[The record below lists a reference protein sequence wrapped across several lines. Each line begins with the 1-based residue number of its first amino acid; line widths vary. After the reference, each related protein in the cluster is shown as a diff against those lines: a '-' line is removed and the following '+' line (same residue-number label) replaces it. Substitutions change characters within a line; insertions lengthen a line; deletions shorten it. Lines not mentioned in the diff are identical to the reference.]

1 MGLVYAEIE
10 LINGGDLA
18 LVRRNHLKKEEVKQ
32 MTITMLVNTKTYML
46 AINENIQEQ
55 FATAN

>member
-18 LVRRNHLKKEEVKQ
+18 LVRRNYLKKEEVKQ